1 MEPRLSVVTLQVAD
15 VARSRAFYA
24 ALGWSAVGPERD
36 DVAFIQLNGVVLS
49 LYARQAEDAGLAR
62 VADAAP
68 SARVALGHNVRSR
81 EAVDQTLA
89 GIVAAGG
96 RITRAAHDAD
106 WGGRSSYVADPD
118 GHLWEI
124 AWNPFW
130 PIAEDGGV
138 TAKFD

>member
-1 MEPRLSVVTLQVAD
+1 MEPRLSVISLQVAD
-15 VARSRAFYA
+15 VARSRAFYG
-24 ALGWSAVGPERD
+24 ALGWRSAGPEMD
-36 DVAFIQLNGVVLS
+36 DVAFIQMNGVILS
-49 LYARQAEDAGLAR
+49 LYIRQAEDAGLKATPT
-62 VADAAP
+62 DAP
-68 SARVALGHNVRSR
+68 SPRIALGHNVRSR

-89 GIVAAGG
+89 AFETAGG
-96 RITRAAHDAD
+96 RVTRPAHDTD

-138 TAKFD
+138 TAVF